1 MTELDLTPIKDRLA
15 RAHTEWGEWIVES
28 DEWGVCHSVII
39 QDDGPGYSVIAEG
52 VIQGEDDGLA
62 DAIFIAAAS
71 TDIAALLAEVE
82 RLRAQVQREAAEPHL
97 RKKWAEEVRALSI
110 GDPGNIEDCL
120 RHEPE
125 VCDLCR
131 GREQAAKL
139 LEGPGNE

>member
-1 MTELDLTPIKDRLA
+1 MTDHQQAAIEA
-15 RAHTEWGEWIVES
+15 A
-28 DEWGVCHSVII
+28 
-39 QDDGPGYSVIAEG
+39 DDA
-52 VIQGEDDGLA
+52 
-62 DAIFIAAAS
+62 
-71 TDIAALLAEVE
+71 
-82 RLRAQVQREAAEPHL
+82 LRADQWDGDPEDLPGSMAREAEIAVEAAEPHL

-139 LEGPGNE
+139 LEGAGE

>member
-1 MTELDLTPIKDRLA
+1 MTIPQEA
-15 RAHTEWGEWIVES
+15 VEAAANS
-28 DEWGVCHSVII
+28 LRQIEPNLYHNPYNPQRYYG
-39 QDDGPGYSVIAEG
+39 
-52 VIQGEDDGLA
+52 GLA
-62 DAIFIAAAS
+62 QDV
-71 TDIAALLAEVE
+71 LA
-82 RLRAQVQREAAEPHL
+82 AAEPHL
-97 RKKWAEEVRALSI
+97 RKKWAEEVRALPI

>member
-1 MTELDLTPIKDRLA
+1 MTDHQQA
-15 RAHTEWGEWIVES
+15 AVEA
-28 DEWGVCHSVII
+28 V
-39 QDDGPGYSVIAEG
+39 DDA
-52 VIQGEDDGLA
+52 
-62 DAIFIAAAS
+62 
-71 TDIAALLAEVE
+71 
-82 RLRAQVQREAAEPHL
+82 LRADQWDGDPEDLPGSMTSEAEIAVEAAEPHL